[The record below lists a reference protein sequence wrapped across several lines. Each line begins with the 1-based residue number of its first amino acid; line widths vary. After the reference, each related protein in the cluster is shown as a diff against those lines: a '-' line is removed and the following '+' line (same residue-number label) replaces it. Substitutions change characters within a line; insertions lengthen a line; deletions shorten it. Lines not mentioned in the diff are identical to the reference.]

1 MAMPEIWRF
10 SLHLLT
16 SRWFMAFSS
25 LMILS
30 MAGAT
35 FIFGLYSGEIKSS
48 LGYDQTTLNMIS
60 FFKDLGGNLAII
72 AGLIME
78 IITPWAVLAIGA
90 ILNFFGYFMIWLAVT
105 GRISKPHVW
114 RMCLYICIGA
124 NSQSFANTGATV
136 TCVKN
141 FPSSRGIVLGLLK
154 GAVGLSGAIM
164 TQMYL
169 AFYGD
174 NGKSLILL
182 ISWFPVLVSFFFLPS
197 IRIMKVTRQE
207 NEVKMLYNLLYF
219 SLGLAGFLLIMI
231 IIQRKLTFD
240 RAEYSLS
247 GAVVLVLVFS
257 PLILVIRE
265 ELNHWKS
272 KRQVATNF
280 SQLNVSIQMENI
292 PSSAEPESIT
302 SCFKSA
308 FKSPNRGEDHTILQA
323 LFNIDMLILFV
334 VTTFGVGGTLT
345 AIDNLGQIGKSL
357 NYQDSSIS
365 TFVSLVSIWNYLG
378 RVASGFASE
387 IFLRKYNFPRPLM
400 LTFVLLLSCGGHLL
414 IAFGVRNSLYASS
427 ILIGFC
433 FGAQWPLILAIISEL
448 FGLKYYATLYNF
460 GSIASPIGGY
470 ILNVRVAGYLYDKEA
485 LKQLTAKGIA
495 RKVGEDLNCVGV
507 QCYKQAFLI
516 ITAATFAGSIVSLIL
531 VLRTRKFYA
540 SDIYKKFEEES
551 QVESGNI
558 TISREN
564 N

>member
-1 MAMPEIWRF
+1 
-10 SLHLLT
+10 
-16 SRWFMAFSS
+16 MAFSS

-48 LGYDQTTLNMIS
+48 LGYDQTTLNLIS

-72 AGLIME
+72 SGLIME
-78 IITPWAVLAIGA
+78 IIPPRAVLAIGA
-90 ILNFFGYFMIWLAVT
+90 ILNVFGYFMIWLAVT

-114 RMCLYICIGA
+114 QMCLYICIGA

-141 FPSSRGIVLGLLK
+141 FPNSRGIVLGLLK

-164 TQMYL
+164 TQLYL

-182 ISWFPVLVSFFFLPS
+182 ISWFPVLVSFFFLPA

-247 GAVVLVLVFS
+247 GAVVLVLIFS
-257 PLILVIRE
+257 PLVLIIRE
-265 ELNHWKS
+265 EVNLWKS

-292 PSSAEPESIT
+292 PSSAEPEST
-302 SCFKSA
+302 TNWKSCFKNA
-308 FKSPNRGEDHTILQA
+308 FKPPKRGEDHTILQA

-345 AIDNLGQIGKSL
+345 AIDNLGQIGKSYAI
-357 NYQDSSIS
+357 N
-365 TFVSLVSIWNYLG
+365 FG
-378 RVASGFASE
+378 
-387 IFLRKYNFPRPLM
+387 YNF
-400 LTFVLLLSCGGHLL
+400 
-414 IAFGVRNSLYASS
+414 
-427 ILIGFC
+427 
-433 FGAQWPLILAIISEL
+433 
-448 FGLKYYATLYNF
+448 
-460 GSIASPIGGY
+460 
-470 ILNVRVAGYLYDKEA
+470 
-485 LKQLTAKGIA
+485 
-495 RKVGEDLNCVGV
+495 
-507 QCYKQAFLI
+507 
-516 ITAATFAGSIVSLIL
+516 
-531 VLRTRKFYA
+531 
-540 SDIYKKFEEES
+540 
-551 QVESGNI
+551 
-558 TISREN
+558 
-564 N
+564 